1 MDPISVAV
9 RAYILGLFPHDVR
22 ARPQPQPSRPAVPLV
37 QALAN
42 GLAIP
47 SFWTTGDI
55 NEAFLIANRIWAQ
68 AAIEFRPVAISE
80 RELVVPADENGMWAT
95 FVNQLS
101 PPSGIAV
108 GFVHELPPGEGGWGG
123 GRVAAVRWTENA
135 IEGFHG
141 RILAHELGHVLLNTP
156 GHVTTTSNLMSGQ
169 RHPRVVT
176 ADQLEPGQ
184 ISQARARAQS
194 L

>member
-1 MDPISVAV
+1 MNPIYVAV
-9 RAYILGLFPHDVR
+9 RAYILSLFPQNIRATPRAPSVR
-22 ARPQPQPSRPAVPLV
+22 PGVQQV

-42 GLAIP
+42 GLAVP
-47 SFWTTGDI
+47 SFWSSSDI
-55 NEAFLIANRIWAQ
+55 SDAFAIANRIWAQ
-68 AAIEFRPVAISE
+68 AAIEFRPISISQ
-80 RELVVPADENGMWAT
+80 REIVVPADESGMWAA
-95 FVNQLS
+95 FINQLT
-101 PPSGIAV
+101 PPSGIGV

-135 IEGFHG
+135 IQGFHG

-156 GHVTTTSNLMSGQ
+156 GHVTATSNLMSGQ

-176 ADQLEPGQ
+176 ADLLEPTQ
-184 ISQARARAQS
+184 ISDARSRAQS

>member
-1 MDPISVAV
+1 MNRINIAV
-9 RAYILGLFPHDVR
+9 RAHILSLFPQNVR
-22 ARPQPQPSRPAVPLV
+22 ATPSAPSVAPGVPQV
-37 QALAN
+37 QALAQ
-42 GLAIP
+42 GLAVP
-47 SFWTTGDI
+47 SFWTISDI
-55 NEAFLIANRIWAQ
+55 NDAFAIANRIWAQ
-68 AAIEFRPVAISE
+68 AVIEFSPVTISQ
-80 RELVVPADENGMWAT
+80 RTIPVPADDNAMWIA

-135 IEGFHG
+135 MQGFHG

-176 ADQLEPGQ
+176 ADLLEPGQ
-184 ISQARARAQS
+184 ISQARSRAQS